1 MRSEAV
7 VSHQQVGLWIIGA
20 GFVVIVLG
28 LIVWAGGLSWFGRLP
43 GDIRI
48 QGQSATVFIPVTSMI
63 VVSVALSLGV
73 NLVLRILRRF

>member
-1 MRSEAV
+1 MRSEAI
-7 VSHQQVGLWIIGA
+7 VSHQQIGLWIIGA

-48 QGQSATVFIPVTSMI
+48 QGQSSTVFIPVTSMI

>member
-1 MRSEAV
+1 M
-7 VSHQQVGLWIIGA
+7 SHQQVGLWIIGA

-28 LIVWAGGLSWFGRLP
+28 LIVWAGGLSWFGHLP

-48 QGQSATVFIPVTSMI
+48 RGQSTTVFIPVTSMI